1 MRSPALR
8 ASLTCVAL
16 ALLFMFSPTQAH
28 EARPAYLELRET
40 ASGQFSVLWR
50 TPVLSGK
57 RLPVALKL
65 PDSVKNLKE
74 PIEQELA
81 DSIVE
86 RRSIV
91 AGPDGLAGARIEFP
105 GLQLTITDVL
115 TRVEMLDGRK
125 WTTIARPSQPWVE
138 IEAAQSKLQV
148 ASDYLRLGIDHIWGG
163 IDHLL
168 FILALLILV
177 KGAGRLVATVTAFTV
192 AHSLTLA
199 AATLG
204 FVHVPQA
211 PVEATIALSIVFVAC
226 EIVHSGQGRPGLTE
240 RWPWLV
246 AFVFGL
252 LHGFG
257 FASALSE
264 VGLPQHAIPM
274 ALLFFNLG
282 VEVGQ
287 LLFIVAVLAAIALV
301 RTHAHSFAVSTPL
314 WAWRVPPYAIGG
326 VAAFWLVQ
334 RVTAFAHSI

>member
-1 MRSPALR
+1 MMHLQAFRALLAGLALVFLFVLSPA
-8 ASLTCVAL
+8 
-16 ALLFMFSPTQAH
+16 QAH
-28 EARPAYLELRET
+28 EARPAYLELKET
-40 ASGQFSVLWR
+40 APGQFSVLWR
-50 TPVLSGK
+50 TPVLSGT
-57 RLPVALKL
+57 RLPIVLKL
-65 PDSVKNLKE
+65 PDAVTNLKE
-74 PIEQELA
+74 PIEQQLA

-86 RRSIV
+86 RRLIR

-115 TRVEMLDGRK
+115 IRVEMLDGRK
-125 WTTIARPSQPWVE
+125 WTTIARASQPWVE
-138 IEAAQSKLQV
+138 IAAAQSKPQV
-148 ASDYLRLGIDHIWGG
+148 AGAYLRLGVEHIWGG

-168 FILALLILV
+168 FILALMILV
-177 KGAGRLVATVTAFTV
+177 KGTRRLVATVTAFTV

-211 PVEATIALSIVFVAC
+211 PIEATIAMSIVFVAC
-226 EIVHSGQGRPGLTE
+226 EIVHSRQGRQGLTE

-246 AFVFGL
+246 AFAFGL

-264 VGLPQHAIPM
+264 VGLPQNDIPL

-287 LLFIVAVLAAIALV
+287 ILFIAVVLAVIPLFRKLARSAAISA
-301 RTHAHSFAVSTPL
+301 PL
-314 WAWRVPPYAIGG
+314 WSWRVPPYAIGG

-334 RVTAFAHSI
+334 RVVAFAQ

>member
-1 MRSPALR
+1 MRSPALQI
-8 ASLTCVAL
+8 LLVGIVL
-16 ALLFMFSPTQAH
+16 ALLFVLSPAHAH

-40 ASGQFSVLWR
+40 APGQFSVLWR
-50 TPVLSGK
+50 TPVLAGK
-57 RLPVALKL
+57 RLPVALRL
-65 PDSVKNLKE
+65 PATVKNLQE

-81 DSIVE
+81 DSILE
-86 RRSIV
+86 RRSIA
-91 AGPDGLAGARIEFP
+91 AGTDGLAGARIEFP

-115 TRVEMLDGRK
+115 IRVDMLDGRK
-125 WTTIARPSQPWVE
+125 WTTIARASQPWVE
-138 IEAAQSKLQV
+138 IAAAPSQLQV
-148 ASDYLRLGIDHIWGG
+148 AGTYLRLGIEHILGG

-168 FILALLILV
+168 FILALLLLV
-177 KGAGRLVATVTAFTV
+177 KGTGRLVATVTAFTL

-204 FVHVPQA
+204 FVHAAQA
-211 PVEATIALSIVFVAC
+211 PIEAIIALSIVFVAC
-226 EIVHSGQGRPGLTE
+226 EIVHSRQGRPGLTE

-257 FASALSE
+257 FAGALSA
-264 VGLPQHAIPM
+264 VGLPQNAIPV

-287 LLFIVAVLAAIALV
+287 LLFIAAVLAAISLFRKLA
-301 RTHAHSFAVSTPL
+301 RSFTLSPPP

-334 RVTAFAHSI
+334 RVTAFAQ

>member
-1 MRSPALR
+1 MFLFVLSPA
-8 ASLTCVAL
+8 
-16 ALLFMFSPTQAH
+16 QAH
-28 EARPAYLELRET
+28 EARPAYLELKET
-40 ASGQFSVLWR
+40 APGQFSVLWR
-50 TPVLSGK
+50 TPVLAGT
-57 RLPVALKL
+57 RLPIVLKL
-65 PDSVKNLKE
+65 PDTVTNLKE
-74 PIEQELA
+74 PIEQQLA

-86 RRSIV
+86 RRLIR

-115 TRVEMLDGRK
+115 IRVEMLDGRK

-138 IEAAQSKLQV
+138 IAAAQSKLQV
-148 ASDYLRLGIDHIWGG
+148 AGAYLRLGIEHIWGG

-168 FILALLILV
+168 FILALMILV
-177 KGAGRLVATVTAFTV
+177 KGTRRLVATVTAFTV

-211 PVEATIALSIVFVAC
+211 PIEATIAMSIVFVAC
-226 EIVHSGQGRPGLTE
+226 EIVHSRQGRLGLTE

-264 VGLPQHAIPM
+264 VGLPQNDIPV

-287 LLFIVAVLAAIALV
+287 ILFIAVVLAVIALFRKLARSARHLGATLV
-301 RTHAHSFAVSTPL
+301 LACATLRYRRRRCVLAGPASCGVCTVIINRLKTPVVL
-314 WAWRVPPYAIGG
+314 
-326 VAAFWLVQ
+326 
-334 RVTAFAHSI
+334 